1 MLAKSER
8 SLAPNC
14 SNMGQSKRMWIG
26 IWSLQVPPKVKHM
39 LWRALHEAIPT
50 LLNLWKR
57 KVVSSV
63 TCPRCYSAFE
73 DTIHSLWSCP
83 ALRVIWEVDVA
94 G

>member
-50 LLNLWKR
+50 LLNLWK
-57 KVVSSV
+57 
-63 TCPRCYSAFE
+63 
-73 DTIHSLWSCP
+73 
-83 ALRVIWEVDVA
+83 
-94 G
+94 